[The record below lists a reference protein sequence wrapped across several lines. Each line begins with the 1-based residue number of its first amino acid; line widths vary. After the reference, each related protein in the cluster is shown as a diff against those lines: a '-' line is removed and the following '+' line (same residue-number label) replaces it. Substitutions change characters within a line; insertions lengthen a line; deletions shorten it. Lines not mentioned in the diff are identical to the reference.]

1 MIALY
6 LAGDSPVH
14 RAPAGVKLL
23 LLAVLGLALSLLPRE
38 PALLGLVLA
47 GGGLALVVALYASAG
62 LAGRP
67 LLRQLWSTRWIIVL
81 MVVTQLIFLGP
92 AEAAINTVR
101 VVAIVVLA
109 GLLNLTTRTAE
120 LLTTLE
126 RLLAPLA
133 RLGIDPRRVSLTL
146 SLAITMIPVIAEL
159 ARQVREAQQA
169 RGVRLGVRAVVPLL
183 VLALRHAD
191 DVADALS
198 ARGVD

>member
-1 MIALY
+1 MIAVY
-6 LAGDSPVH
+6 LPGDSLVH

-47 GGGLALVVALYASAG
+47 GAGLVLVVLLYALAG
-62 LAGRP
+62 LAARP
-67 LLRQLWSTRWIIVL
+67 LLRQLWSTRWIVVL

-92 AEAAINTVR
+92 AEAANNTVR

-109 GLLNLTTRTAE
+109 GLLSLTTRTAE

-133 RLGIDPRRVSLTL
+133 RVGVDPRRVSLTL

-198 ARGVD
+198 ARGID